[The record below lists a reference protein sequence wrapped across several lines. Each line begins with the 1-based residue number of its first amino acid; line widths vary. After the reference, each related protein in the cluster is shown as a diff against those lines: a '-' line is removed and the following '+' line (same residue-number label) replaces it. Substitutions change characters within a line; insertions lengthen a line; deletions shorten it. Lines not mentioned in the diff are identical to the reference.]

1 MHPNSYRQVLYCIFI
16 FTLLQAILILNSN
29 LLPFQDLPNHLAEA
43 AIYKYTLQGD
53 RFISQYYQ
61 LVPWYYPNSFYLVF
75 CNVFSSVELANKFFY
90 ILVAGTLPFS
100 IYLIIKEFM

>member
-1 MHPNSYRQVLYCIFI
+1 MPPSSKRLVLLCMLI
-16 FTLLQAILILNSN
+16 FTVSQAVLILNSS

-43 AIYKYTLQGD
+43 AIYKYSFAGD
-53 RFISQYYQ
+53 SFIKQYYQ
-61 LVPWYYPNSFYLVF
+61 LVPWYYPNTFYLVF

-100 IYLIIKEFM
+100 IYLIIK